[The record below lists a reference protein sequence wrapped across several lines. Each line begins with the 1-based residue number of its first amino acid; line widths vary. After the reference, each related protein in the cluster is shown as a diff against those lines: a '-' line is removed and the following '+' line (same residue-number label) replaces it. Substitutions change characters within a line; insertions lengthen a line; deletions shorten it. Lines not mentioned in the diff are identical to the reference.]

1 MYNIKPKKEITY
13 LQAFQLRKNEM
24 KLRQGQTTPI
34 SFKQVKSHILNN
46 IEYCE
51 AKLSLMEKILFDLLI
66 TESPS
71 EALAKL
77 LQQQK
82 ELRDYFNNFHKEQEV
97 AYNTKVERVRQYNK
111 LFARKSN
118 NKTKQNQA

>member
-34 SFKQVKSHILNN
+34 SFKQVKTHILNN
-46 IEYCE
+46 LEYCE

-71 EALAKL
+71 EALTKL

-82 ELRDYFNNFHKEQEV
+82 ELKDYLNNFHKEQEI
-97 AYNTKVERVRQYNK
+97 AYNKKIERARQYRK
-111 LFARKSN
+111 SFARKSR
-118 NKTKQNQA
+118 NKTKQNEA